1 MDFHMWRRY
10 FLANKRRRPEPRWEA
25 PLELSRERC
34 ATLSESLA
42 HFQLGESGDGGTLLR
57 SARERVPGP
66 GFPEAAALFIAEEQ
80 EHARLL
86 ARLVERFGGSLVTRH
101 WTHTAFKTVRHLAGL
116 DFEMQ
121 VLLVAET
128 LGTAYYR
135 LLDARCDDPAI
146 TDACAL
152 ILRDEE
158 AHLRFHADHVRAR
171 GRGALSFAVFRLRLA
186 VLLRAALLAAW
197 LDHGAA
203 LRLFGWRFRDFR
215 AQVALE
221 LGRFDARLATDE
233 KSAAE
238 EDARAA

>member
-1 MDFHMWRRY
+1 MDFHVWRRY
-10 FLANKRRRPEPRWEA
+10 FLGNKRQRPDPRWNA
-25 PLELSRERC
+25 PVELPPETC
-34 ATLSESLA
+34 ATLAESLA

-57 SARERVPGP
+57 SARARPPGP

-86 ARLVERFGGSLVTRH
+86 ALLVRRFGGSLVTTH

-135 LLDARCDDPAI
+135 LLNGRCTDPAI
-146 TDACAL
+146 ADSCAL

-171 GRGALSFAVFRLRLA
+171 GRGAIASAIFRLRLEA
-186 VLLRAALLAAW
+186 ILRAAMVAAW

-203 LRLFGWRFRDFR
+203 LRAFGWRFRDFHR
-215 AQVALE
+215 QVVVE
-221 LGRFDARLATDE
+221 LGRFHVRLA
-233 KSAAE
+233 SAETPAPE

>member
-1 MDFHMWRRY
+1 MTFDHWRRY
-10 FLANKRRRPEPRWEA
+10 FLHNKLLRPEPRWTA
-25 PLELSRERC
+25 PH
-34 ATLSESLA
+34 TLDKVTQAYLAESLA

-57 SARERVPGP
+57 SARAHSPGR
-66 GFPEAAALFIAEEQ
+66 GFEEAAALFVAEEQ

-86 ARLVERFGGSLVTRH
+86 AGLVRRFGGALVTRH

-135 LLDARCDDPAI
+135 LLNERCDDSAI
-146 TDACAL
+146 RDACAL

-158 AHLRFHADHVRAR
+158 EHLRFHSDHVRAR
-171 GRGALSFAVFRLRLA
+171 GRGRVAAAVFRFRLG
-186 VLLRAALLAAW
+186 VLLRAAMLAAW
-197 LDHGAA
+197 IDHGAA
-203 LRLFGWRFRDFR
+203 LDRFGWRFRDFR
-215 AQVALE
+215 RQVFVELRLFLDAPIAQ
-221 LGRFDARLATDE
+221 
-233 KSAAE
+233 